1 MFPALREYGGV
12 AHLGERYIRI
22 VEVVSSSLIV
32 STKKALAF
40 ASAFFNEI
48 RYAKYNYNVITD
60 ILLTCYANK

>member
-32 STKKALAF
+32 STRKKHLQMQVLF
-40 ASAFFNEI
+40 YQI
-48 RYAKYNYNVITD
+48 RYVKYNYNVITD
-60 ILLTCYANK
+60 ILLTCCANI